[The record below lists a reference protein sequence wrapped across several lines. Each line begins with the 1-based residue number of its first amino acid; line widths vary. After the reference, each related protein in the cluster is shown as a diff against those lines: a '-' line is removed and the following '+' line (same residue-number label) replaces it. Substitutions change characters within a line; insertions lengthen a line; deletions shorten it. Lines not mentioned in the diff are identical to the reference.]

1 MPFGRHVFISY
12 AHLDNEGGASPGW
25 INRFHTSLSGI
36 LSQRMGVEAN
46 IWRDERLK
54 PNDVFAD
61 EIVQQLPDTAVM
73 IAVISPR
80 YVQSKWCLKEAATFC
95 EVAQQPPGLVVDN
108 KSRVFKIV
116 KTPTAS
122 QDTLPAAMRGTLGV
136 DFYVRV
142 KADMTESKDESDAPL
157 ELDASYG
164 EHFERMFNTSVA
176 RLAWDIY
183 QTLQRLE
190 KSAVAS
196 TTPALASTASAA
208 RPPRP
213 DVYLAECAYDRRKDR
228 EDLKS
233 ELLMRGYAVLPEYP
247 LPQDEDGYRS
257 EVGRLLERC
266 ALSIHLVGAAAG
278 ALSDGPKQVSVV
290 AIQNELAA
298 ERARASTLRRVI
310 SIPAGTS
317 TNDTVHA
324 ALLEALHRDPNQ
336 QFGADVIT
344 ADLQAVK
351 AAVNAALARLEAP
364 AATAPVESTGAPM
377 VYAIFDERDRKATVP
392 LRKALAARGVSVQI
406 PVFEGDAAEVRTANQ
421 ERLTQCDA
429 VLVFYGA
436 GTEAWKASVDS
447 DVRRAAALRQGRP
460 LHGVFTWLAE
470 PSTAAKTDAIDMAE
484 PGLIDGL
491 QGFSDGLV
499 EPIVAAI
506 TGLARG

>member
-1 MPFGRHVFISY
+1 
-12 AHLDNEGGASPGW
+12 
-25 INRFHTSLSGI
+25 
-36 LSQRMGVEAN
+36 
-46 IWRDERLK
+46 
-54 PNDVFAD
+54 
-61 EIVQQLPDTAVM
+61 
-73 IAVISPR
+73 
-80 YVQSKWCLKEAATFC
+80 
-95 EVAQQPPGLVVDN
+95 
-108 KSRVFKIV
+108 
-116 KTPTAS
+116 
-122 QDTLPAAMRGTLGV
+122 
-136 DFYVRV
+136 
-142 KADMTESKDESDAPL
+142 
-157 ELDASYG
+157 
-164 EHFERMFNTSVA
+164 
-176 RLAWDIY
+176 
-183 QTLQRLE
+183 
-190 KSAVAS
+190 
-196 TTPALASTASAA
+196 
-208 RPPRP
+208 
-213 DVYLAECAYDRRKDR
+213 
-228 EDLKS
+228 
-233 ELLMRGYAVLPEYP
+233 
-247 LPQDEDGYRS
+247 
-257 EVGRLLERC
+257 
-266 ALSIHLVGAAAG
+266 
-278 ALSDGPKQVSVV
+278 VSVV